1 MNITKELTKAVAY
14 GIGVMCGKHN
24 LNLTKDYI
32 KKVSLEYAQ
41 QQVKNLNK
49 HDVINQVCLNPKY
62 AKETV
67 CVKFNDDGSC
77 SPCGFCKQTCL

>member
-1 MNITKELTKAVAY
+1 MRKFTYIDCPV
-14 GIGVMCGKHN
+14 CGKEFQSLGYASHRAMHGRQRE
-24 LNLTKDYI
+24 KAA
-32 KKVSLEYAQ
+32 KKLQ
-41 QQVKNLNK
+41 QPP
-49 HDVINQVCLNPKY
+49 VINQVCLNPKY